1 METTWLNLITI
12 DEETGDVLASVGGSI
27 KGFFNFTIGGFDTQ
41 LDILLLLM
49 CADVITGTIAGIK
62 NTGFMSSKCRDG
74 ITKKIITIIL
84 VSVCHML
91 GVVLELP
98 MIRNAV
104 IIAFVLNETASI
116 FENVE
121 NMGYGKIIPE
131 KIRNILKVAKD
142 KKMNDLQSK
151 IGEGKK

>member
-1 METTWLNLITI
+1 MERAWLNFTMI
-12 DEETGDVLASVGGSI
+12 DDNGELLAGISGSM
-27 KGFFNFTIGGFDTQ
+27 KEFFKFAIGGFDTQ

-49 CADVITGTIAGIK
+49 MCDVITGTIAGVK
-62 NTGFMSSKCRDG
+62 QTGFMSSKCRDG

-91 GVVLELP
+91 GIVLELP

-104 IIAFVLNETASI
+104 IIAFVLNEVASI

-121 NMGYGKIIPE
+121 NMGYGKIIPQ
-131 KIRNILKVAKD
+131 KVRNILKVAKD
-142 KKMNDLQSK
+142 KQESTD
-151 IGEGKK
+151 ITKKAGDRK

>member
-1 METTWLNLITI
+1 METTWMNLITI
-12 DEETGDVLASVGGSI
+12 DDTGEVLASLGGNI
-27 KGFFNFTIGGFDTQ
+27 QGFFNFTIGGFDTQ
-41 LDILLLLM
+41 LEILLLLM
-49 CADVITGTIAGIK
+49 CADVVTGTIAGIK
-62 NTGFMSSKCRDG
+62 NTGFMSGKARDG
-74 ITKKIITIIL
+74 LTKKIITIIL

-91 GVVLELP
+91 GIILELP

-104 IIAFVLNETASI
+104 IVAFVLNEVASI

-142 KKMNDLQSK
+142 KKMNDLQNK
-151 IGEGKK
+151 IGESKK

>member
-1 METTWLNLITI
+1 MERAWLNFTMI
-12 DEETGDVLASVGGSI
+12 DDNGELLAGISGSL
-27 KGFFNFTIGGFDTQ
+27 KDFFKFTIGGFDTQ

-49 CADVITGTIAGIK
+49 CCDVVTGTIAGIK
-62 NTGFMSSKCRDG
+62 QTGFVSSKCRDG

-91 GVVLELP
+91 GIILELP

-104 IIAFVLNETASI
+104 IIAFVLNEVASI

-121 NMGYGKIIPE
+121 NMGYGKIIPA
-131 KIRNILKVAKD
+131 KVRNILKVAKD
-142 KKMNDLQSK
+142 RQENTDITKK
-151 IGEGKK
+151 IGDKK

>member
-1 METTWLNLITI
+1 MEKTWLNLITL
-12 DEETGDVLASVGGSI
+12 DDHGEVLASISGSI
-27 KGFFNFTIGGFDTQ
+27 IGFFNFTIGGFDTQ
-41 LDILLLLM
+41 LDILLILM

-74 ITKKIITIIL
+74 ITKKIVTIIL

-91 GVVLELP
+91 GIVLELP

-104 IIAFVLNETASI
+104 IVAFVLNETASI

-142 KKMNDLQSK
+142 KKMNDIQSK

>member
-1 METTWLNLITI
+1 MERAWLNFTMI
-12 DEETGDVLASVGGSI
+12 DDNGELLAGVSGSL
-27 KGFFNFTIGGFDTQ
+27 KDFFKFTIGGFDTQ

-49 CADVITGTIAGIK
+49 CCDVVTGTIAGIK
-62 NTGFMSSKCRDG
+62 TTGFISSKCRDG

-91 GVVLELP
+91 GIILELP

-104 IIAFVLNETASI
+104 IIAFALNEVASI

-121 NMGYGKIIPE
+121 NMGYGKIIPA
-131 KIRNILKVAKD
+131 KVRNILKVANDRQESTDITKKIGD
-142 KKMNDLQSK
+142 KK
-151 IGEGKK
+151 

>member
-1 METTWLNLITI
+1 METTWLNLITL
-12 DEETGDVLASVGGSI
+12 DDHGEVLASIGGSI
-27 KGFFNFTIGGFDTQ
+27 SGFFNFTIGGFDTQ
-41 LDILLLLM
+41 LEILLLLM
-49 CADVITGTIAGIK
+49 CADVVTGTIAGIK
-62 NTGFMSSKCRDG
+62 KTGFMSGKARDG
-74 ITKKIITIIL
+74 LTKKIITIIL

-91 GVVLELP
+91 GIILELP

-104 IIAFVLNETASI
+104 IVAFVLNEVASI

>member
-1 METTWLNLITI
+1 
-12 DEETGDVLASVGGSI
+12 
-27 KGFFNFTIGGFDTQ
+27 
-41 LDILLLLM
+41 
-49 CADVITGTIAGIK
+49 
-62 NTGFMSSKCRDG
+62 
-74 ITKKIITIIL
+74 
-84 VSVCHML
+84 ML
-91 GVVLELP
+91 GIVLELP

-104 IIAFVLNETASI
+104 IVAFVLNEVASI

-131 KIRNILKVAKD
+131 KIRNILRVAKD

>member
-1 METTWLNLITI
+1 MERAWLNFTMI
-12 DEETGDVLASVGGSI
+12 DDNGELLAGVSGSL
-27 KGFFNFTIGGFDTQ
+27 KDFFKFTIGGFDTQ

-49 CADVITGTIAGIK
+49 CCDVVTGTIAGIK
-62 NTGFMSSKCRDG
+62 TTGFISSKCRDG

-91 GVVLELP
+91 GIILELP

-104 IIAFVLNETASI
+104 IIAFALNEVASI

-121 NMGYGKIIPE
+121 NMGYGNIIPA
-131 KIRNILKVAKD
+131 KVRNILKVAKD
-142 KKMNDLQSK
+142 RQESTDITKK
-151 IGEGKK
+151 IGDKK

>member
-1 METTWLNLITI
+1 METTWLNLITL
-12 DEETGDVLASVGGSI
+12 DDHGEVLASIGGSI
-27 KGFFNFTIGGFDTQ
+27 SGFFNFTIGGFDTQ
-41 LDILLLLM
+41 LEILLLLM
-49 CADVITGTIAGIK
+49 CADVVTGTIAGIK
-62 NTGFMSSKCRDG
+62 TTGFMSGKARDG
-74 ITKKIITIIL
+74 LTKKIITIIL

-91 GVVLELP
+91 GIILELP

-104 IIAFVLNETASI
+104 IVAFVLNEVASI